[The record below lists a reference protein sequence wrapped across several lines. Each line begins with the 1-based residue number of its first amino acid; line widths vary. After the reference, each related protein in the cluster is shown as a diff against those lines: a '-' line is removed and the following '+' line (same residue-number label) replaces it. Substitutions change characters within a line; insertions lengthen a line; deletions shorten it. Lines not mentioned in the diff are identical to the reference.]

1 MARTAVKSAAD
12 KRVPASNKLKA
23 FEDAIALA
31 NREIKSDSGTLIAKL
46 SDRPLDVETI
56 SSGSV
61 VIDSITGGGFPKGR
75 LIEIYGPESSG
86 KTSVAL
92 TTVGNVQKDG
102 GTAVFVDLENA
113 LDPRYARK
121 LGVDTDQLAVAQPD
135 YAEQALQLVFN
146 LARSGTVDII
156 VIDSIASLVPK
167 AELEGDVEQQT
178 IGLLARIMSKTLKQL
193 AGIANRTGTTV
204 LFINQTRDAIGS
216 FSPFGTPQTTP
227 GGKAMKFYAS
237 QRIEVKRM
245 GQVKEGKEVIGN
257 EVRVKVVKNKVA
269 PPFGQGVTV
278 LTFGHGIN
286 RAAEMIEVGP
296 DNGVITVEGRTYSET
311 ATGEKIATKKSDAV
325 AFLEG
330 NPEMLDRLSLALKSA
345 LTEDLFR
352 ENSEPDTDEEVFE
365 EDADEESGEDFEL
378 EEEDITASDVA

>member
-1 MARTAVKSAAD
+1 MARTAGKSTAE
-12 KRVPASNKLKA
+12 KRTPASNKLKA
-23 FEDAIALA
+23 FEEALA
-31 NREIKSDSGTLIAKL
+31 LVNREIKSDSGTLIAKL
-46 SDRPLDVETI
+46 GDRPLDVETI

-61 VIDSITGGGFPKGR
+61 VLDSITGGGFPKGR
-75 LIEIYGPESSG
+75 LIEIYGPEASG

-92 TTVGNVQKDG
+92 TTVGNVQQAG

-121 LGVDTDQLAVAQPD
+121 LGVDTEQLAVSQPD

-156 VIDSIASLVPK
+156 VVDSIASLVPK

-216 FSPFGTPQTTP
+216 FSPFGTPQTTT

-237 QRIEVKRM
+237 QRIEVKRL
-245 GQVKEGKEVIGN
+245 GQVKDGKEVIGN
-257 EVRVKVVKNKVA
+257 EVRIKVVKNKVA
-269 PPFGQGVTV
+269 PPFRQGVTV
-278 LTFGHGIN
+278 LTFGRGIN

-296 DNGVITVEGRTYSET
+296 EYGVITVEGRTYSET
-311 ATGEKIATKKSDAV
+311 ETGEKIATKKADAV
-325 AFLEG
+325 TFLE
-330 NPEMLDRLSLALKSA
+330 NHPEMLDRLSAALKTA
-345 LTEDLFR
+345 LNNAVDDDDKPL
-352 ENSEPDTDEEVFE
+352 EPEEEVDE
-365 EDADEESGEDFEL
+365 SGDDADDFEL
-378 EEEDITASDVA
+378 EEEDITIEDVA

>member
-1 MARTAVKSAAD
+1 MARTAGKSTAE
-12 KRVPASNKLKA
+12 KRTPASNKLKA
-23 FEDAIALA
+23 FEEALALA

-46 SDRPLDVETI
+46 GDRPLDVETI

-61 VIDSITGGGFPKGR
+61 VLDSITGGGFPKGR
-75 LIEIYGPESSG
+75 LIEIYGPEASG

-121 LGVDTDQLAVAQPD
+121 LGVDTEQLAVSQPD

-156 VIDSIASLVPK
+156 VVDSIASLVPK

-193 AGIANRTGTTV
+193 AGIANKTGTTV

-216 FSPFGTPQTTP
+216 FSPFGTPQTTT

-237 QRIEVKRM
+237 QRIEVKRL
-245 GQVKEGKEVIGN
+245 GQVKDGKEVIGN
-257 EVRVKVVKNKVA
+257 EVRIKVVKNKVA
-269 PPFGQGVTV
+269 PPFRQGVTV
-278 LTFGHGIN
+278 LTFGRGIN

-296 DNGVITVEGRTYSET
+296 EYGVITVEGRTYSET
-311 ATGEKIATKKSDAV
+311 GTGEKIATKKADAV
-325 AFLEG
+325 TFLEDH
-330 NPEMLDRLSLALKSA
+330 PEMLDRLSIALKTA
-345 LTEDLFR
+345 LNDAVDDDDKPL
-352 ENSEPDTDEEVFE
+352 EPEEEV
-365 EDADEESGEDFEL
+365 DESEVDDDFEL
-378 EEEDITASDVA
+378 EEEDITIEDVA